1 MSQQYHP
8 PILRRPEDVVVDVQG
23 FVTQVDDEDNPVK
36 FATVI
41 QVLPHTAGRSL
52 RQEEGGDDDD
62 PVARDA
68 QQQQLPSKDVTSPL
82 YPSAAAYARQYGF
95 YTRKSENE

>member
-36 FATVI
+36 FAPVI
-41 QVLPHTAGRSL
+41 QVLPHTHTHPFLATTRAL
-52 RQEEGGDDDD
+52 EHENDN
-62 PVARDA
+62 
-68 QQQQLPSKDVTSPL
+68 VTDSSPRYPTAVSYAHL
-82 YPSAAAYARQYGF
+82 YEF
-95 YTRKSENE
+95 HKEK